1 MATAAHNRLAEA
13 EGLFY
18 SWRLPEA
25 YTILRRYFD
34 RLPFR
39 PEPEHAKY
47 IGIFIRT
54 LLELGKDFEL
64 NFYLGELQR
73 QYEKL
78 KEPHLAYQLGMIHL
92 NREQLESARK
102 LFEQL
107 ITSPDA
113 AKFHNRARMGLMYI
127 YCSRQPADVASC
139 RQIFSSVAPPADDV
153 ERWLLDIWEANIL
166 RYEKRYPESEAK
178 LKAVL
183 DAVSADSNWYVHFSA
198 QIILAWLYINRGQMD
213 AARLLVPE
221 LKRVFS
227 KRHFRQVEA
236 RIEELDKALTQSDGL
251 DPVSLGIGE
260 SRNEAT
266 LTYLS
271 RSIKLTGATPVDK
284 LLLLLTKNRFV
295 DKEKIVFCLYEREYS
310 GKKDDKLIYSHVHAI
325 RKRLKTIGLP
335 AHAVLSEGK
344 GYRFVPQVKRVRCSS

>member
-1 MATAAHNRLAEA
+1 MSSAAHNRLAEA

-64 NFYLGELQR
+64 DFYLGELQR
-73 QYEKL
+73 QYEKI
-78 KEPHLAYQLGMIHL
+78 KEPHIAYQLGMIHL
-92 NREQLESARK
+92 NRKQLESARK

-107 ITSPDA
+107 ITWPEASP
-113 AKFHNRARMGLMYI
+113 FHNRSRMGLMYI
-127 YCSRQPADVASC
+127 YCSKQPPDVASC
-139 RQIFSSVAPPADDV
+139 RQIFSSVAPAADAI
-153 ERWLLDIWEANIL
+153 EGWLLAIWEANIL
-166 RYEKRYPESEAK
+166 RYEKRHAEAEAK
-178 LKAVL
+178 LRSVLAAVTPEF
-183 DAVSADSNWYVHFSA
+183 NWYVHFSA
-198 QIILAWLYINRGQMD
+198 QIVLAWLFIDQGR
-213 AARLLVPE
+213 AEEARSLVPE
-221 LKRVFS
+221 LKSVLS
-227 KRHFRQVEA
+227 KRHFHQVEA
-236 RIEELDKALTQSDGL
+236 RVEELEKALSKSTEL
-251 DPVSLGIGE
+251 DPVSLGIGD
-260 SRNEAT
+260 SRSEAI
-266 LTYLS
+266 LTYSS
-271 RSIKLTGATPVDK
+271 RSLKLSSASPADK
-284 LLLLLTKNRFV
+284 LLLLLTKHRFV
-295 DKEKIVFCLYEREYS
+295 DKEKIVFCLYERQYG

-335 AHAVLSEGK
+335 PHAVLSEGN